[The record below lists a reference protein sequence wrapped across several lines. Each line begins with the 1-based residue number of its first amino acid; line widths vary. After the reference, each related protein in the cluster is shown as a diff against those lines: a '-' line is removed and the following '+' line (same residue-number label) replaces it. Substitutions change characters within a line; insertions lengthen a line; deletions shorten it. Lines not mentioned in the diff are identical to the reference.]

1 MIHTKAAQCKQS
13 LVLGT
18 EEDAA
23 WCEVFWGK
31 NTTSSTKVGLRGS
44 AQQPL
49 TPFTEGNKL
58 FGGLGP

>member
-1 MIHTKAAQCKQS
+1 MQPGVRFS
-13 LVLGT
+13 G
-18 EEDAA
+18 E
-23 WCEVFWGK
+23 K